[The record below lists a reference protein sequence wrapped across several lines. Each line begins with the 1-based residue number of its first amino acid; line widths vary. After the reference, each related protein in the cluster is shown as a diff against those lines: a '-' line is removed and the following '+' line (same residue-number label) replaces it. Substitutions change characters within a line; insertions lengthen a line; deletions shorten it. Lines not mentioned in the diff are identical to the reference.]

1 MHTVCIFIY
10 ANPSIGSLGGV
21 RWWRQAAVRVQ
32 GSKKWCSGPLQG
44 GFGFSG
50 SERFCSCL
58 AGQNPRRL
66 LSYSQFC
73 ICWVWSTYVDQC
85 WLAARIWRA
94 SVKQLKLIFH
104 IYIYIYITI
113 CMYYNSW
120 YVISNS
126 VIWCFPVQ
134 IVFIKTSKPC
144 DWSWRGV
151 RYSILWLCLDL
162 AG

>member
-1 MHTVCIFIY
+1 MFEEERYHARMHTVCIFIY
-10 ANPSIGSLGGV
+10 AYPSIGSLGGV

-32 GSKKWCSGPLQG
+32 GSRKWCSGPLQG

-104 IYIYIYITI
+104 IYIYIYI
-113 CMYYNSW
+113 YNHMHVLQFVVCHFKFCDMVFSC
-120 YVISNS
+120 SN
-126 VIWCFPVQ
+126 CFYQDLQTVWL
-134 IVFIKTSKPC
+134 KLA
-144 DWSWRGV
+144 WS
-151 RYSILWLCLDL
+151 
-162 AG
+162 